1 VNGRI
6 LIIEDEI
13 LIASQLRDV
22 LEDLD
27 YTVVGMAATASAAR
41 SLVLGGGIELALV
54 DIHLSDGPTGVD
66 LGREIGQGAGI
77 TVLYLTSNP
86 EMVRNGVPGT
96 FGVMSKPT
104 DDDSVR
110 TAVAF
115 AMQSR
120 RGAPPTVTPR
130 SLTVFHGRHFTDIA
144 TLPEL

>member
-1 VNGRI
+1 MKGRI
-6 LIIEDEI
+6 LIVEDEI

-27 YTVVGMAATASAAR
+27 YTVVGMAANVSAAR
-41 SLVLGGGIELALV
+41 RLVLAGGIELALV
-54 DIHLSDGPTGVD
+54 DVHLSDGPTGVD

-77 TVLYLTSNP
+77 TVLYLTANP
-86 EMVRNGVPGT
+86 EMVRDGVPGT

-120 RGAPPTVTPR
+120 RGGPSRTAPR
-130 SLTVFHGRHFTDIA
+130 SLTVFH
-144 TLPEL
+144 

>member
-1 VNGRI
+1 MSGRI
-6 LIIEDEI
+6 LIIEDEV
-13 LIASQLRDV
+13 LIAWQLRDV
-22 LEDLD
+22 LEDLN
-27 YTVVGMAATASAAR
+27 YTVVGMAGNAPAAR
-41 SLVLGGGIELALV
+41 RLVEDGRVDLALV

-66 LGREIGQGAGI
+66 LGREIGQGSGI

-104 DDDSVR
+104 DDDCVR

-120 RGAPPTVTPR
+120 RGGASTVAPR
-130 SLTVFHGRHFTDIA
+130 SLTVFH
-144 TLPEL
+144 

>member
-1 VNGRI
+1 MKGRI

-27 YTVVGMAATASAAR
+27 YTVVGMAANVTAAR
-41 SLVLGGGIELALV
+41 RLVLAGGIELALV

-77 TVLYLTSNP
+77 TVLYLTANP
-86 EMVRNGVPGT
+86 EMVRDGVPGT

-104 DDDSVR
+104 DDDCVR

-120 RGAPPTVTPR
+120 RGGPSRTAPH
-130 SLTVFHGRHFTDIA
+130 SLTVFH
-144 TLPEL
+144 